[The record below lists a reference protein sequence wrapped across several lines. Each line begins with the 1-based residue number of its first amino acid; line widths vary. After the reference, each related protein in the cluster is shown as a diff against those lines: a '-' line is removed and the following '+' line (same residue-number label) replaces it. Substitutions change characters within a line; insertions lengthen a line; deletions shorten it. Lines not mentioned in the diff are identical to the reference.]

1 MGLWPFGVHNSL
13 PRSDWGIYQVQ
24 LCTGPNQRKGR
35 KPQYLTAVV
44 SPGYEIVGGI
54 PCQLNLLSCK
64 ARSREKVSLR
74 CVDANC
80 FLRPES
86 QRDDALKAEKA
97 GKEDPERELQ
107 PDDLEALG
115 VDAQTQETAEAE
127 EEAEPAQTQETL
139 EKPRCLVDL
148 WPFAFSAAR
157 NATLFQALGTV

>member
-1 MGLWPFGVHNSL
+1 
-13 PRSDWGIYQVQ
+13 VQ
-24 LCTGPNQRKGR
+24 LCQGASQRKGR
-35 KPQYLTAVV
+35 KPQYLTAIV
-44 SPGYEIVGGI
+44 SPEYKLVAGI
-54 PCQLNLLSCK
+54 PFQLNLLSCK

-86 QRDDALKAEKA
+86 QRDDALKAEKE

-115 VDAQTQETAEAE
+115 VDEQTQETAEAE
-127 EEAEPAQTQETL
+127 EEAEPATTQEAL
-139 EKPRCLVDL
+139 ENRRCLVDL

-157 NATLFQALGTV
+157 YATLFQALGTV